1 MVPCDSIFLRGVVLE
16 YDVVIVGA
24 GPAGSTAARLCANKG
39 LKTLLIEKERV
50 PRYKPC
56 GGCLSPRVLREL
68 DVDIGGVIENTVS
81 EAKFTFQLKDPF
93 SIVSQNPVGYLV
105 MRDSFDHLLCRK
117 AQEGGADLYEGRRV
131 VVSLFIHGNKTS
143 SIEKKGFH
151 ISGSSNPRKSF
162 GLTSGNDLAS

>member
-1 MVPCDSIFLRGVVLE
+1 MVPCDSVLLRGMVLK

-24 GPAGSTAARLCANKG
+24 GPAGSTTARLCAKKG
-39 LKTLLIEKERV
+39 LKTLLIEKERF

-68 DVDIGGVIENTVS
+68 DVDIGGVIEDTVS
-81 EAKFTFQLKDPF
+81 GAKFTFQLRDPF

-131 VVSLFIHGNKTS
+131 VVSLFIRCNKTS
-143 SIEKKGFH
+143 SMEKKGLW
-151 ISGSSNPRKSF
+151 ISHPLNP
-162 GLTSGNDLAS
+162 